1 MKQAKKYILTKWTS
15 ENFLLNDLKS
25 VNSTNYNIII
35 NKKFTFVER
44 FLQKRKLRYIVF
56 KLINDNLLLCS
67 ILKSGIY
74 LLDFKKLFNSD
85 YNIIQKEIQ
94 NLSEASKK
102 TSNEIMKEIPDKYMN
117 LLELEIFNN
126 DLTLNSDLSKELW
139 DEFAK

>member
-25 VNSTNYNIII
+25 VNSINYNIII

-85 YNIIQKEIQ
+85 YDII
-94 NLSEASKK
+94 
-102 TSNEIMKEIPDKYMN
+102 
-117 LLELEIFNN
+117 
-126 DLTLNSDLSKELW
+126 
-139 DEFAK
+139 